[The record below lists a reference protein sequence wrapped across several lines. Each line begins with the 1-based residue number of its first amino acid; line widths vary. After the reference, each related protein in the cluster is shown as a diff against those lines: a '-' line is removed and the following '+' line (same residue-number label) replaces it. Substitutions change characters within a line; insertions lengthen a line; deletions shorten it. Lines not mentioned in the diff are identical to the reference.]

1 LKDQVVPLNIGKS
14 ARFEALLANRVPAAI
29 MDPPYTT
36 TVAAECY
43 RLLVDLRRS
52 MCRIC
57 RFGST
62 GSVRA
67 ADKRFRNSTC
77 IFWGN
82 RSEGCQL

>member
-1 LKDQVVPLNIGKS
+1 MEKWLSVLKDQVVPLNIGKS
-14 ARFEALLANRVPAAI
+14 ARFEALWANRVPAAI

-36 TVAAECY
+36 AATECY

-62 GSVRA
+62 GSARA
-67 ADKRFRNSTC
+67 ADKRFLNST
-77 IFWGN
+77 
-82 RSEGCQL
+82 